1 VSDLLKIL
9 EIFLFQMFPAYLANS
24 GFVNCC
30 SAVLKLDS
38 RYFKL
43 CFVISFRKDSWGF
56 VLLMK
61 PDLNDFPHQAHLIK
75 DSLHSV

>member
-1 VSDLLKIL
+1 MARLFKIL
-9 EIFLFQMFPAYLANS
+9 EVFLFQPFPAYLTNA
-24 GFVNCC
+24 GFANCC

-43 CFVISFRKDSWGF
+43 CFIIAFRNDSWGF
-56 VLLMK
+56 VLLME
-61 PDLNDFPHQAHLIK
+61 PNLNDFPHQAHLIK